1 MVSYDALG
9 NRALKIPK
17 TEYRGIK
24 LQQLDVILGFIKE
37 HAHFWVETCLD
48 SRVHGSGLG
57 VA

>member
-1 MVSYDALG
+1 MSFDALG
-9 NRALKIPK
+9 NRVLKIPK

-37 HAHFWVETCLD
+37 LAHVWVETCLD